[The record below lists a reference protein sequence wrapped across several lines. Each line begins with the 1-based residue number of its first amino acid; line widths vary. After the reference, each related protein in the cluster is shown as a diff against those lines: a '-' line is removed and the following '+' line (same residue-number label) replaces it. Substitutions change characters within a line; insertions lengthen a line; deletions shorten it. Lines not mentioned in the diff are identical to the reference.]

1 VQVLSAGQVERL
13 VAVLRLF
20 GLVAGLALIELT
32 EFPNSALAGFAWST
46 MVLLALACVPLWFW
60 GSRTNWSSRTLLHVG
75 FVVDVLLIVG
85 YAVGFA
91 HLQPNVSWCVAFT
104 VLADATMRYGQRG
117 VAMGFAL
124 AVGVVALQAWVHE
137 LATGEPTPLVNYA
150 FVVSTLVGVAG
161 VLWVFSR
168 LFVRRSTEHR
178 DQSLALADALELQER
193 GIAAVA
199 HEFRGALAVIVGSA
213 RTARQKRDRLDDEH
227 LTLLLGDIESQGQR
241 VEQLVDGLLSH
252 QPDRPGALAV
262 RARHDDVALTVA
274 RALDASARHR
284 RNHDLQ
290 LDLPS
295 TVCTLDHERLQQVV
309 RNLVDNAYQHTAHG
323 GVVAVAVR
331 RLGVTVEVRVT
342 DRGDGIDPVR
352 LQRALAPFRRG
363 IGTGDDEAAGLG
375 LYLVHQIVAAMGGTV
390 EIRTSGAGTDVA
402 VRVPAT
408 HFAHDREPAG

>member
-20 GLVAGLALIELT
+20 GLVAGLVLIELT
-32 EFPNSALAGFAWST
+32 DFPNAALAAFAWST
-46 MVLLALACVPLWFW
+46 MAVLTLACVPLWFW
-60 GSRTNWSSRTLLHVG
+60 GRRTGWASRALLHVG

-104 VLADATMRYGQRG
+104 VVADAGMRYGQRG
-117 VAMGFAL
+117 VAVGLSL
-124 AVGVVALQAWVHE
+124 AVGVVALQAWVHQE
-137 LATGEPTPLVNYA
+137 ITGEQTTLVNYA

-161 VLWVFSR
+161 VLWVYGR

-213 RTARQKRDRLDDEH
+213 RTARQKRDRLDDGH
-227 LTLLLGDIESQGQR
+227 LEALLEDIESQGQR
-241 VEQLVDGLLSH
+241 VEELVDGLLSH
-252 QPDRPGALAV
+252 HSDRLGALAV

-274 RALDASARHR
+274 RALDASSRHR

-309 RNLVDNAYQHTAHG
+309 RNLVDNAYQHTRHG
-323 GVVAVAVR
+323 GLVSVAIR
-331 RLGVTVEVRVT
+331 RLGVTVEVRVA
-342 DRGDGIDPVR
+342 DHGDGIEPTR

-363 IGTGDDEAAGLG
+363 IGTGDDEAVGLG

-390 EIRTSGAGTDVA
+390 EIHTSDAGTDVA
-402 VRVPAT
+402 VRVPAS